1 MIVSIVLVN
10 VSIVLVIASIVLVI
24 GSIVLV
30 IVSIVLVIVYTV
42 LVTVFIVLVIVS
54 IALMTVSIVLVIVS
68 IVLVI
73 VSINQS
79 TAVHTKTKIKR
90 APWSCAQGASYCQ
103 CGGVTD
109 NVCEL
114 LLMCA
119 SYCQRVWVAAVVR
132 YC

>member
-30 IVSIVLVIVYTV
+30 IVSIVLVIVSTV

-54 IALMTVSIVLVIVS
+54 IALMTVS